1 MIVLKFGGTSVQ
13 DAESQNQA
21 LAIVARVLDKSPL
34 VVSSAMAGVTNDLI
48 RLTELASSGRENEAI
63 DLLKALKERHHRVLI
78 EHTED
83 DLRRQTEALL
93 NEVWQEVESLTRGM
107 ILLGECSPRVYDAV
121 VGSGELLSTRLLWG
135 RCRQLGLEAHL
146 LDARQFIITDDHF
159 NEAAVL
165 FGPTNENIVRGITAK
180 PGTILITQGFIGSTL
195 DGVMTILGRGGSD
208 YSASIFGSAL
218 AAEAVEIWTDVDGIL
233 TTDPRLVPE
242 ARTIPQISYAEA
254 AELSYFGAKVIHPA
268 TIQPAVDKKIPVWV
282 KNTKNPDHPGTVI
295 LPETPHRGPR
305 AFAIKKNAVIIS
317 VTSSRMLNAHGF
329 MARLFDVFRAH
340 AVAVDLVATSEVS
353 VSVSVDR
360 REDAQQVIEDLERL
374 GTVNVQ
380 SNVGILCLVG
390 PKAWTEGRELARV
403 FGALDEMTIH
413 LVSLGASETNLSL
426 VMNETDL
433 AEALRRV
440 HREFFGA

>member
-13 DAESQNQA
+13 DSASQNQA
-21 LAIVARVLDKSPL
+21 LAIVARVLDKAPL
-34 VVSSAMAGVTNDLI
+34 VVSSAMSGVTNDLI
-48 RLTELASSGRENEAI
+48 RLTELASSGQEAAAM
-63 DLLKALKERHHRVLI
+63 DLLEKLKARHTNVLL
-78 EHTED
+78 E
-83 DLRRQTEALL
+83 QTEGEIRNRTQQLL
-93 NEVWQEVESLTRGM
+93 EDVWQEVESLTRGM

-135 RCRQLGLEAHL
+135 RCCQLGYEAEL
-146 LDARQFIITDDHF
+146 LDARHFIVTDDHF

-165 FGPTNENIVRGITAK
+165 FGPTNEKIARGIHAR
-180 PGTILITQGFIGSTL
+180 PGRILITQGFIGSTT

-218 AAEAVEIWTDVDGIL
+218 GAEAVEIWTDVDGIL
-233 TTDPRLVPE
+233 TTDPRIVPQ
-242 ARTIPQISYAEA
+242 ARTIPEISYAEA

-329 MARLFDVFRAH
+329 MARIFDIFRNH
-340 AVAVDLVATSEVS
+340 RIAVDLVATSEVS

-360 REDAQQVIEDLERL
+360 KEEARQVIEDLERL
-374 GTVNVQ
+374 GNVNVQ
-380 SNVGILCLVG
+380 SDAGILCLVG
-390 PKAWTEGRELARV
+390 PRAWTCGRELGRV
-403 FGALDEMTIH
+403 FQALGEMTVH

-426 VMNETDL
+426 VMNESDL

-440 HREFFGA
+440 HREFFGV